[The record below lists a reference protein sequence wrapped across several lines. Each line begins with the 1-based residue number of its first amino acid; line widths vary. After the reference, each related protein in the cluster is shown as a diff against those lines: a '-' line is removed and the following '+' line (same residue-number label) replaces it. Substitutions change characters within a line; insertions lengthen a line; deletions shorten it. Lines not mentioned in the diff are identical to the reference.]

1 MNRRKIIQS
10 ISSACSAAGVPHA
23 GEFAVY
29 GSERKPTLAVIHSAV
44 VLKPEQVESI
54 RECWN
59 HLRKASPGLPPC
71 VVLDRGL
78 TLEMHETDKLVERA
92 KAVLKNMR
100 KRRQERCTLTAE
112 EREAIHRAEARLRT
126 AYVPDDETAATLRE
140 LLKRL
145 A

>member
-29 GSERKPTLAVIHSAV
+29 GSERKTTLAVIHSAV
-44 VLKPEQVESI
+44 ALKPEQVESI

-78 TLEMHETDKLVERA
+78 TLEMHETDQLVERA

-100 KRRQERCTLTAE
+100 KQRKWWRERC
-112 EREAIHRAEARLRT
+112 
-126 AYVPDDETAATLRE
+126 DESDPFGEPVKVISE
-140 LLKRL
+140 LIKRVEKK
-145 A
+145 